1 MALIVYNKEN
11 SRPQQVVY
19 QGSGQSTWTARERF
33 TCQRQCLLNW
43 GFSVEDG
50 LISHTMRIRENG
62 ISAIRQTR
70 TGSLYGK
77 IKVCQILCRIHRQK
91 NHASGKSGKEDRTV
105 YDCQSSH
112 RGGRYSILQDSAF
125 QSDFQIARR
134 WLRKIHYQIMV
145 MDFSGLCCLD
155 FYIIL
160 FGALGYCLVRA
171 LYWHNTMS

>member
-19 QGSGQSTWTARERF
+19 QGKRTINMDSKGTVYLSKTMSIE
-33 TCQRQCLLNW
+33 L

-77 IKVCQILCRIHRQK
+77 IKGVPDSLPDSSSEESCFKQK
-91 NHASGKSGKEDRTV
+91 WK
-105 YDCQSSH
+105 
-112 RGGRYSILQDSAF
+112 GRPYSL
-125 QSDFQIARR
+125 
-134 WLRKIHYQIMV
+134 
-145 MDFSGLCCLD
+145 
-155 FYIIL
+155 
-160 FGALGYCLVRA
+160 
-171 LYWHNTMS
+171 

>member
-19 QGSGQSTWTARERF
+19 QGKRTITWTARERF
-33 TCQRQCLLNW
+33 TCQKQCLLNW

-77 IKVCQILCRIHRQK
+77 IKGVPDSLPDSSSEESCFRQK
-91 NHASGKSGKEDRTV
+91 WK
-105 YDCQSSH
+105 
-112 RGGRYSILQDSAF
+112 GRPYSL
-125 QSDFQIARR
+125 
-134 WLRKIHYQIMV
+134 
-145 MDFSGLCCLD
+145 
-155 FYIIL
+155 
-160 FGALGYCLVRA
+160 
-171 LYWHNTMS
+171 

>member
-19 QGSGQSTWTARERF
+19 QGKRTITWTARERF
-33 TCQRQCLLNW
+33 TCQKQCLLNW

-77 IKVCQILCRIHRQK
+77 IKGVPDSLP
-91 NHASGKSGKEDRTV
+91 D
-105 YDCQSSH
+105 SSSEESCF
-112 RGGRYSILQDSAF
+112 R
-125 QSDFQIARR
+125 
-134 WLRKIHYQIMV
+134 
-145 MDFSGLCCLD
+145 
-155 FYIIL
+155 
-160 FGALGYCLVRA
+160 
-171 LYWHNTMS
+171 